1 MASQFLSGDVSR
13 RRAKLKLCD
22 CGCGGFPRGGDYM
35 PGHEMHVFRA
45 LVDHVGSVRNLR
57 EVVEQY
63 TGKAVD
69 MSAFAAPAGARD
81 LQSAKARPLNRTHR
95 KY

>member
-1 MASQFLSGDVSR
+1 MASQFPYGDVSS

-22 CGCGGFPRGGDYM
+22 CGCGGYPRGGDYM
-35 PGHEMHVFRA
+35 PGHEMCVLSA

-63 TGKAVD
+63 TGKAID
-69 MSAFAAPAGARD
+69 MSALEVSLRVSD
-81 LQSAKARPLNRTHR
+81 LQSAE
-95 KY
+95 

>member
-1 MASQFLSGDVSR
+1 MSSQFLSGDVSP

-22 CGCGGFPRGGDYM
+22 CGCGGYPRGGDYM

-69 MSAFAAPAGARD
+69 MSAIAASSRAHDYP
-81 LQSAKARPLNRTHR
+81 STKARTINRVHR